1 MRKFVNKELAKNNN
15 ELYSSLVR
23 YMNNNADIFA
33 NTLINLVLKTKL
45 YDELSASKKLKDL
58 GIIL

>member
-33 NTLINLVLKTKL
+33 NT
-45 YDELSASKKLKDL
+45 
-58 GIIL
+58 